1 MEIEC
6 SLVMMSREERDEWKK
21 KIREQAQKE
30 TAREIIEKL
39 FPARNIFN
47 DNDVILIW
55 QVKDILRELAK
66 QLGVE
71 IKE

>member
-6 SLVMMSREERDEWKK
+6 SLVIMSREERDEWKK

-30 TAREIIEKL
+30 TAEKIIDLIKAFCPDKKFIE
-39 FPARNIFN
+39 
-47 DNDVILIW
+47 VITRI
-55 QVKDILRELAK
+55 ISER
-66 QLGVE
+66 LGVE